1 MLDSVRTS
9 HGLRPRASRSRTTA
23 ADRAHGHCP
32 LRSAVRISLRS
43 RADSSETAAGAHPA
57 DQALVLLVVAAARRP
72 ATCAPMGTAA
82 HVSGRGT
89 CARRDRASRP
99 SLAATVDC
107 ISGQAARTRARFAKL
122 FVPTGGAVGAGNC
135 GGSLAACRALAP
147 ACQTCTWL
155 AMHASTAETCR
166 AAGDRCSTWRREVN
180 SERASWAPL
189 TCTCGSGCC
198 APSDP
203 PHAIATK
210 IAPRLL
216 TVHSG

>member
-1 MLDSVRTS
+1 
-9 HGLRPRASRSRTTA
+9 
-23 ADRAHGHCP
+23 
-32 LRSAVRISLRS
+32 
-43 RADSSETAAGAHPA
+43 
-57 DQALVLLVVAAARRP
+57 
-72 ATCAPMGTAA
+72 MGTAA
-82 HVSGRGT
+82 HVHVSGRGT
-89 CARRDRASRP
+89 CAGKDRAPRP

-107 ISGQAARTRARFAKL
+107 ISGQAARTRVRFAKL

-135 GGSLAACRALAP
+135 RGSLAACRALAP
-147 ACQTCTWL
+147 ASQTCTWL

-210 IAPRLL
+210 TRSAPADCPFRVESRVLMATDRVSARGHPRFDRDTPPKTWQTCCCEKGWRRLFQYGSPTL
-216 TVHSG
+216 FLPP